1 MNDKTIAYSN
11 KKLDG
16 FGSVYLCC
24 MNAFATSRYD
34 KQMYYHTHFTDLPGK
49 SLQHNYNKD
58 KNYSL
63 IMNDFTGLKTD
74 SSYNESIEID
84 SRNSNKGA
92 GGGGVQGGFR
102 ISFPDKYYTEPVKNE
117 LRNYYYSTS
126 KPNPIKCDIAVHIRR
141 GDIAKINP
149 KTKRFGSDRYIK
161 LEYFIKL
168 LEEIDPNKEKRVAIF
183 SEGKESD
190 FDEINNSNTDLYIN
204 YDLQTTFHSMVCAPI
219 LITSPSMLS
228 VSAAI
233 LNENTIYYTKWNGFG
248 KMKCWIVKNP
258 KDYYSKDDL

>member
-1 MNDKTIAYSN
+1 MNTQVVAYSN

-24 MNAFATSRYD
+24 MNAFATARYD
-34 KQMYYHTHFTDLPGK
+34 KQLYYHTNFNDLNGK
-49 SLQHNYNKD
+49 SLHHNYNND
-58 KNYSL
+58 KNYSS
-63 IMNDFTGLKTD
+63 IMNEFTGLKTD

-84 SRNSNKGA
+84 YRNSNKGGAA
-92 GGGGVQGGFR
+92 GGSQGSFR
-102 ISFPDKYYTEPVKNE
+102 IGFPDKYYTEPVIKE
-117 LRNYYYSTS
+117 LRDYYYSTS
-126 KPNPIKCDIAVHIRR
+126 KPDPIECDIAVHIRR

-149 KTKRFGSDRYIK
+149 NTKTFGSERYIK

-168 LEEIDPNKEKRVAIF
+168 IEEIDPTKEKRIAIF
-183 SEGKESD
+183 SQGKKSD
-190 FDEINNSNTDLYIN
+190 FDEINHSNTALYIN

-233 LNENTIYYTKWNGFG
+233 LNKNTIYYTNWGGFS
-248 KMKCWIVKNP
+248 KMDRWIVKNHT
-258 KDYYSKDDL
+258 DYLEK